1 MRKTSI
7 LLGVGL
13 GIFAVSL
20 TWSSTRLYAQA
31 PNVGTTPGGGKAQIG
46 DTATIIVPVG
56 VITAMTID
64 LVITGPAKPPK
75 AVGNC
80 TDRSSVFTDPG
91 WVGAAGMPSQVAF
104 YDADVVP
111 RTQVDGVWR
120 EGKATGKT
128 EVAII
133 FPGFA
138 GFKTLQTGWHLG
150 KNSDKGKC
158 GPGYDVFYTAIIGGD
173 GLGGVNMGFAPV
185 K

>member
-1 MRKTSI
+1 MKKTSM

-13 GIFAVSL
+13 GVMALSL
-20 TWSSTRLYAQA
+20 TSSARLYAQ
-31 PNVGTTPGGGKAQIG
+31 TPGSGTAQLG
-46 DTATIIVPVG
+46 DSFHVIVPAGAITDAATI
-56 VITAMTID
+56 

-75 AVGNC
+75 AVGTC
-80 TDRSSVFTDPG
+80 TDRGSVVTDPG
-91 WVGAAGMPSQVAF
+91 WVGAAGMPTQVAF

-158 GPGYDVFYTAIIGGD
+158 GPGYDVFITAVIGGE
-173 GLGGVNMGFAPV
+173 GLGGVNMGFEPV
-185 K
+185 KK